1 MLALFTAGLAFEARP
16 TSHQIADD
24 DIGGFFT
31 DLGLTQLATP
41 RFLARLYEALGY
53 NSVAD
58 LGSIVEDDEYS
69 ELGISSQQAYTIAR
83 AAKLRLLER
92 HLLSLSLTPLDH
104 DAVELVATIAQV
116 LYAEGYHDTTH
127 LHELEWKEAQELG
140 LSQDH
145 WKIITGRTPPPS
157 ASPRDEL

>member
-1 MLALFTAGLAFEARP
+1 M
-16 TSHQIADD
+16 
-24 DIGGFFT
+24 
-31 DLGLTQLATP
+31 
-41 RFLARLYEALGY
+41 ARLYEALGY

-92 HLLSLSLTPLDH
+92 HLLSLRLTPLDH

-157 ASPRDEL
+157 ASPSL